1 VSSCQ
6 RMLLYKA
13 SLEACLV
20 GVAAAGQAAASPA
33 ADLRNDTRG
42 HLRSVL
48 PAAAAV
54 HAAPT
59 DVSWLLPAEL
69 SVW

>member
-1 VSSCQ
+1 MQDEVSMPLSVEAVVRCKLETC
-6 RMLLYKA
+6 LL
-13 SLEACLV
+13 S
-20 GVAAAGQAAASPA
+20 VAAAVQAAVSPA

-54 HAAPT
+54 RAAPI
-59 DVSWLLPAEL
+59 DVF
-69 SVW
+69 